1 MAGKNFGSIAFLIL
15 FYVVLLNYQPT
26 NSYNITTYNDSEAG
40 IRVFNTLSY
49 GDGTLV
55 IYMVK
60 SINETCIEPK
70 LYIRVI
76 YANGTIETSTQIY
89 PIPEFNFCQIIKKD
103 MYTIRIDRL
112 QPNNAL
118 MVYMNSTDINSSS
131 TYGMLLSK
139 NGETI
144 SEFYMEKST
153 SYMGSF
159 DGPHLYIEGAFG
171 VGFLLF
177 GLETNSN
184 DFLWS
189 HFSSPDKNGKISK
202 TKTGKF
208 PQAPIEKG
216 DVILRFAYFPAL
228 NNGFGLVMA
237 NTTITEVNNNTKNT
251 KPNQPPISIYASL
264 IYPGEDDNNEV
275 VGPFLIYQTADIDV
289 TVKYLICSTSL
300 TSSGYI
306 CIVRTEPLEFDQIQ
320 NFTDL
325 SINNLFFGGFL
336 LNINAPSE
344 TYENKYTTYGYILDN
359 NLKINSTLDLPNNLT
374 LPSFNQKLEL
384 PAVNRN
390 YGIFTQNSTFIAIV
404 PNENNNKNKGYGN
417 PNIET
422 TYPLINGMIEIAS
435 QEINVTYNTPI
446 VPSIN
451 NISIYQINNNDQY
464 ILRQSFPADS
474 SYCKISD
481 DKKSLVIQVLT
492 STFNLPNT
500 NYYVVVEDGAL
511 KLSSTGQPLIGICK
525 NIWKFTTDNLAIK
538 YADPANGI
546 LRLNV
551 EGTNL
556 FNNLNSTNKP
566 EFIKNLKS
574 ELANLT
580 PISPTRLNFIKDQTD
595 YSTSPPT
602 LLLSFEILKPNDNED
617 PQEIN
622 VSQAMDTLNTL
633 IKNKFITVISSKNH
647 TSFIDEN
654 YGFIFTRNLFEEYKI
669 HLIIISVM
677 IVIIIMLIWYS
688 YKKYPEGNNI
698 VILKLFLIL
707 IDFMLDIA
715 FIFNNGKNV
724 PQLFIPS
731 NNYEFYEWFKKYANI
746 LAVFTVISS
755 TEIDALLILSS
766 KVAGLKPFSAPFSS
780 NSLSL
785 IFWCNLASF
794 LIEDIPQFII
804 QIIYKNSII
813 SYDLIPFLTL
823 ITKKS
828 TVISIE
834 SIDDDE
840 DSKIKDNINKVKI
853 EDLKGVMANIM
864 RE

>member
-40 IRVFNTLSY
+40 LRVFNTLSY

-60 SINETCIEPK
+60 PINETCIEPK

-103 MYTIRIDRL
+103 TFTVRIHRL
-112 QPNNAL
+112 QPNNVL

-144 SEFYMEKST
+144 SEFYMERST
-153 SYMGSF
+153 SHMGSF
-159 DGPHLYIEGAFG
+159 DGPHLYVEGAFG
-171 VGFLLF
+171 VGFLSF
-177 GLETNSN
+177 GLETDSN
-184 DFLWS
+184 DFLWNC
-189 HFSSPDKNGKISK
+189 FNKNGIISK
-202 TKTGKF
+202 IKTGKF
-208 PQAPIEKG
+208 SQAPIEKG
-216 DVILRFAYFPAL
+216 DVVLYPYGFPAL
-228 NNGFGLVMA
+228 NNGFGLVIA
-237 NTTITEVNNNTKNT
+237 NTTITEVNNNTKNI

-359 NLKINSTLDLPNNLT
+359 NLKINSTLDLPNNLI
-374 LPSFNQKLEL
+374 LPSFSQKLEL
-384 PAVNRN
+384 PAVNQN

-422 TYPLINGMIEIAS
+422 TYPLINGMIEIA
-435 QEINVTYNTPI
+435 N
-446 VPSIN
+446 
-451 NISIYQINNNDQY
+451 
-464 ILRQSFPADS
+464 
-474 SYCKISD
+474 
-481 DKKSLVIQVLT
+481 
-492 STFNLPNT
+492 
-500 NYYVVVEDGAL
+500 
-511 KLSSTGQPLIGICK
+511 
-525 NIWKFTTDNLAIK
+525 NLAIK

-580 PISPTRLNFIKDQTD
+580 PINPTRLNFIKDQTD

-602 LLLSFEILKPNDNED
+602 LLLSFEILKPNNNED

-622 VSQAMDTLNTL
+622 VSQVMDTLNTL
-633 IKNKFITVISSKNH
+633 IKNKFITGISSNNH

-654 YGFIFTRNLFEEYKI
+654 HGFIFTRNLFEEYKI

-707 IDFMLDIA
+707 IDFTLDIA
-715 FIFNNGKNV
+715 FIFNN
-724 PQLFIPS
+724 
-731 NNYEFYEWFKKYANI
+731 
-746 LAVFTVISS
+746 VFTVISS

-804 QIIYKNSII
+804 QVIYKNSII

-823 ITKKS
+823 IT
-828 TVISIE
+828 
-834 SIDDDE
+834 
-840 DSKIKDNINKVKI
+840 
-853 EDLKGVMANIM
+853 
-864 RE
+864 